1 MARNPSARIIPASSK
16 GLNLRDVVFAKRYFT
31 TEVSAFWHEQS
42 DLADEHDHSHC
53 DHYHGHCEH
62 ENHER
67 GEHKHDYCEHGSHVD
82 HECDR
87 RGHER

>member
-1 MARNPSARIIPASSK
+1 M
-16 GLNLRDVVFAKRYFT
+16 RDVMSVTRYFA
-31 TEVSAFWHEQS
+31 TEMPVFWHEQS
-42 DLADEHDHSHC
+42 DLVDEHGHCVHEHC
-53 DHYHGHCEH
+53 DHEHAHCEH

-67 GEHKHDYCEHGSHVD
+67 GEYKHDHCEHGSHVD

>member
-1 MARNPSARIIPASSK
+1 M
-16 GLNLRDVVFAKRYFT
+16 RDVVSAIRYFA
-31 TEVSAFWHEQS
+31 TEVPAFWHEQS

-53 DHYHGHCEH
+53 DH
-62 ENHER
+62 ER
-67 GEHKHDYCEHGSHVD
+67 GEYKHDHCEHGSHVD